1 MNSNTS
7 KNNNVHEEANR
18 LFAKSLLLV
27 CLFVMLTSAVAR
39 FFGILWFQAD
49 LDAIAEPSEF
59 VRVAVHAILKIF
71 ELIFV
76 HRILCKVSWKWCF
89 LIAIT
94 QTAIVGFVNAMIGN
108 IIDIFFIVLL
118 PIAFN
123 KDDWK
128 CSLRDNIL
136 LYLLGLFYSATFL
149 FGRVGMVYDAKR
161 NFAVQVLTIID
172 YKILFV
178 SLYLVVQLF
187 GGIKLW
193 KRQQKPFF
201 KTKDQ
206 SIM

>member
-49 LDAIAEPSEF
+49 LSAIQEPSF
-59 VRVAVHAILKIF
+59 LVQQAIFAVLKVF
-71 ELIFV
+71 ELMFTFK
-76 HRILCKVSWKWCF
+76 ILCKTDWKCCCA
-89 LIAIT
+89 LSVL
-94 QTAIVGFVNAMIGN
+94 QVVVVGFLDGVIANLVDMA
-108 IIDIFFIVLL
+108 FIVLL
-118 PIAFN
+118 PLAYN
-123 KDDWK
+123 KADWK
-128 CSLRDNIL
+128 VSLRDNIL
-136 LYLLGLFYSATFL
+136 FYLLVLGYSATFM
-149 FGRVGMVYDAKR
+149 FGRVGMVYDAKM
-161 NFAVQVLTIID
+161 NFAVQILTIID

-178 SLYLVVQLF
+178 AIYLVVKLY

-193 KRQQKPFF
+193 KNQQKPFF

-206 SIM
+206 SM